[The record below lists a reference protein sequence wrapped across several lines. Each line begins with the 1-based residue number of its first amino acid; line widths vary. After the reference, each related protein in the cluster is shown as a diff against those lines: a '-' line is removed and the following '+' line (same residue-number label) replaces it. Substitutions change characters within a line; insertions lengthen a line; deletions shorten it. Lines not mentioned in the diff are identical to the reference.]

1 MEMINVQ
8 DVTRKAAAQMTG
20 VTWTLSD
27 GTTTTTDISALES
40 FDVVDVGKVVVDPV
54 TGEVIRGTAESF
66 LQAAISLIARLEVES
81 RAYTGDLKDFMV
93 KDSEWGGFL
102 ERVYFGLADIIDDPK
117 WRLMENWK
125 AGKKNYAHEENG
137 FYPTPA
143 EAQVFQEAK
152 GLLTP
157 ISKPSDQLKEA
168 CRSWEDMQAFL
179 TGIETMARNTIELGL
194 QSLRHMLAQD
204 AIAVSMAGTGTAIN
218 LLARYIDDTGNTLL
232 AANALQ
238 DADFLT
244 YALQIISETRDNMRT
259 FNTAFNDGSVPIFTD
274 EDYSKLILLNKF
286 DKAARFKVKASTFN
300 RDDLAVG
307 SYTTT
312 TSWQGY
318 NAGGTA
324 QNFDFDSVS
333 KIMIAADSNDKLGIG
348 TSAFTAT
355 GVVGLLFDRYALGI
369 CPYKRKVTGNYV
381 AYTDHFNEFHHL
393 LVNMVLDRKYPI
405 VAFYIADP
413 TP

>member
-1 MEMINVQ
+1 MEMVNVQ
-8 DVTRKAAAQMTG
+8 DVTRQAAAQMSG

-27 GTTTTTDISALES
+27 GTTTTTDIAALDS
-40 FDVVDVGKVVVDPV
+40 FDVVDVGKVVVDPS
-54 TGEVIRGTAESF
+54 TGEVIRGTAETF
-66 LQAAISLIARLEVES
+66 LQAAISLIARMEVES

-102 ERVYFGLADIIDDPK
+102 ERIYFSLTDIIDDPK

-125 AGKKNYAHEENG
+125 NGKKNYAHEENG
-137 FYPTPA
+137 FYPIPA
-143 EAQVFQEAK
+143 QAKVFQEAK

-157 ISKPSDQLKEA
+157 ISKPTDQLKEA

-179 TGIETMARNTIELGL
+179 TGIEAAVRNTLELGL

-204 AIAVSMAGTGTAIN
+204 AIAVSMAGTQTAIN
-218 LLARYIDDTGNTLL
+218 LLAMYNNDTGNSLA

-244 YALQIISETRDNMRT
+244 YALQVISETRDNMRT
-259 FNTAFNDGSVPIFTD
+259 FNVAFNDGTVPTFTD
-274 EDYSKLILLNKF
+274 EEYSKLILLNKF

-307 SYTTT
+307 PYTTT

-318 NAGGTA
+318 NDGGIGTV
-324 QNFDFDSVS
+324 NFDFDSVS
-333 KIMIAADSNDKLGIG
+333 KIMISADANEKLGIG
-348 TSAFTAT
+348 SSAFTAT

-381 AYTDHFNEFHHL
+381 AFTDHFNEFHHV
-393 LVNMVLDRKYPI
+393 LVNMILDTKYPI

-413 TP
+413 